1 MKPLSIKFITFA
13 LFIALFSCF
22 PARCQT
28 QENAEDIRKE
38 VIQHHVKNKKS
49 AFQGILMNLSMSA
62 LSLAIGSKID
72 DKDEQKNLYYS
83 GASSFFYS
91 LYNTW
96 QYFQEARI
104 IKSVQRLDMQSDDA
118 DKMAKSLNKKL
129 KRQKLSLY
137 FGLASSSFGVGINI
151 YKAENIKLTQGL
163 DDKNTLK
170 NFYYLRSAV
179 SAYSLYDGW
188 HKLQVN
194 KRDTLRLK
202 EITP

>member
-1 MKPLSIKFITFA
+1 MKTICLA
-13 LFIALFSCF
+13 LFIAFFSQA
-22 PARCQT
+22 PAFSQT
-28 QENAEDIRKE
+28 QENADAVRNE
-38 VIQHHVKNKKS
+38 VIKHHVKNKKS
-49 AFQGILMNLSMSA
+49 ALQGIFINLSMSA

-96 QYFQEARI
+96 QYFQEGKI
-104 IKSVQRLDMQSDDA
+104 IKNAQRLDMQNEDA

-137 FGLASSSFGVGINI
+137 FGLGSSSFGIGINI
-151 YKAENIKLTQGL
+151 YKAENINLVTGL
-163 DDKNTLK
+163 DDKNMLK
-170 NFYYLRSAV
+170 NFYYFRSAV
-179 SAYSLYDGW
+179 SGYSLYDAW
-188 HKLQVN
+188 RKLKVN

-202 EITP
+202 EITGL